1 MKPVLKHLAQ
11 YAEAGRQLPDS
22 ALPSTPASRPGSSQN
37 AERTAVQSPAV
48 FQDAL
53 VCHDVTFHYQDGP
66 DVLKNLNLCIEA
78 GKKYALLG
86 ESGCGKST
94 LIKLLTGYSGCFQ
107 GEICYDGRSVTD
119 FTQSELNRL
128 VSVIHQNVFLFDAD
142 IYTNI
147 CLGESFLEEEL
158 EAALENSGV
167 SQFLPGLSQGIYSP
181 VGENGSLLSGG
192 QRQRVAVARALIR
205 HTPILIIDEG
215 TSAVDQ
221 QTAYEIESRLLEQK
235 ELTVITITHHMNPD
249 LENRYDDIFH
259 LKAAD
264 INFI

>member
-1 MKPVLKHLAQ
+1 M
-11 YAEAGRQLPDS
+11 
-22 ALPSTPASRPGSSQN
+22 
-37 AERTAVQSPAV
+37 
-48 FQDAL
+48 
-53 VCHDVTFHYQDGP
+53 
-66 DVLKNLNLCIEA
+66 
-78 GKKYALLG
+78 
-86 ESGCGKST
+86 
-94 LIKLLTGYSGCFQ
+94 
-107 GEICYDGRSVTD
+107 TD

-147 CLGESFLEEEL
+147 CLGECFLKEEL

-259 LKAAD
+259 LKSAD

>member
-1 MKPVLKHLAQ
+1 M
-11 YAEAGRQLPDS
+11 
-22 ALPSTPASRPGSSQN
+22 
-37 AERTAVQSPAV
+37 
-48 FQDAL
+48 
-53 VCHDVTFHYQDGP
+53 
-66 DVLKNLNLCIEA
+66 
-78 GKKYALLG
+78 
-86 ESGCGKST
+86 
-94 LIKLLTGYSGCFQ
+94 
-107 GEICYDGRSVTD
+107 
-119 FTQSELNRL
+119 
-128 VSVIHQNVFLFDAD
+128 
-142 IYTNI
+142 
-147 CLGESFLEEEL
+147 EEEL

-235 ELTVITITHHMNPD
+235 ELTVITITHHMNHD